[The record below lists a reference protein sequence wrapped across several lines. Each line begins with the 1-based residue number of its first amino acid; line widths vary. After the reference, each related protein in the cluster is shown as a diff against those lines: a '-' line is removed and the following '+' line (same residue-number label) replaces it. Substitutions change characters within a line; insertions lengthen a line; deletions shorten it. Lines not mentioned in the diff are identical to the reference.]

1 MLEYVK
7 SVKLPMSGAGRAR
20 LINHWRWSVK
30 IDKKVMFGGTGQYR
44 VRKLLPSL
52 LSHLRA
58 YGRARDVMTPAIDFK
73 ELLANKEQHAR
84 NATNRRVLANLDHI
98 SSLYSEFRA
107 LTSKVQA
114 INQARKRLASEF
126 ARARSD
132 LGQTLSIMDDVQEV
146 REQGEAL
153 NARLRTITEELYW
166 QAVQLPNSTH
176 PSSPIGDSSCNQIV
190 RTFGPPP
197 PPAAVNPHPDHVE
210 VTHRLGIVDFE
221 AGARTSGSAFYFL
234 KGQGALLELALV
246 QYALRQAM
254 AAGFEPILPP
264 DIVWSRLVGACGF
277 WPRSQEGAT
286 AYRIEPDGPE
296 KGQDDLPDTDPASS
310 PGSPGKTL
318 AATGEIPL
326 AAYYTGQTL
335 EAAQLPRK
343 WVALSHCFRP
353 ETGHHGADSRGLY
366 RVHQFTKVELFILK
380 DGEGDSSE
388 MALQEIL
395 SLQQAILTPLGLSCR
410 LLNMAS
416 EELGASAH
424 QKYDIE
430 AYFPGR
436 GGWGE
441 LTSASNC
448 TDYQS
453 RRLGLRYRTAEGT
466 LRYAHTLNGTACA
479 VPRVIQAIVENHM
492 QADGSIIIPSVLHP
506 FMLDGSTHIAA
517 AK

>member
-1 MLEYVK
+1 M
-7 SVKLPMSGAGRAR
+7 A
-20 LINHWRWSVK
+20 
-30 IDKKVMFGGTGQYR
+30 
-44 VRKLLPSL
+44 
-52 LSHLRA
+52 
-58 YGRARDVMTPAIDFK
+58 PAIDFK
-73 ELLANKEQHAR
+73 ELLANQEQHAR
-84 NATNRRVLANLDHI
+84 NATSRRTPNNLDHI
-98 SSLYSEFRA
+98 SRLYSEFRA
-107 LTSKVQA
+107 LTSQVQA
-114 INQARKRLASEF
+114 INQARRKLASEF

-132 LGQTLSIMDDVQEV
+132 LGQTLSIMDDVQAV

-153 NARLRTITEELYW
+153 HTRLRSVTAELHW
-166 QAVQLPNSTH
+166 QAAQLPNSTH
-176 PSSPIGDSSCNQIV
+176 PSSPIGDAAYNQLV

-197 PPAAVNPHPDHVE
+197 PPANPHLDHVE
-210 VTHRLGIVDFE
+210 VTRRLGIVDFE

-246 QYALRQAM
+246 QYALRQAI

-286 AYRIEPDGPE
+286 AYRIELDGHE
-296 KGQDDLPDTDPASS
+296 NGQGGGSPDTET
-310 PGSPGKTL
+310 GSLPRTPDKVL

-326 AAYYTGQTL
+326 AAYYTGCTL
-335 EAAQLPRK
+335 EAPQLPRK

-380 DGEGDSSE
+380 DCEGSSSE
-388 MALQEIL
+388 AALQEIL

-436 GGWGE
+436 GSWGE

-453 RRLGLRYRTAEGT
+453 RRLGLRYRTAVGT
-466 LRYAHTLNGTACA
+466 LQYAHTLNGTACA
-479 VPRVIQAIVENHM
+479 VPRVIQAIVENHV
-492 QADGSIIIPSVLHP
+492 QADGSIAIPSVLHP
-506 FMLDGSTHIAA
+506 FMLDGSTHIVAA
-517 AK
+517 P